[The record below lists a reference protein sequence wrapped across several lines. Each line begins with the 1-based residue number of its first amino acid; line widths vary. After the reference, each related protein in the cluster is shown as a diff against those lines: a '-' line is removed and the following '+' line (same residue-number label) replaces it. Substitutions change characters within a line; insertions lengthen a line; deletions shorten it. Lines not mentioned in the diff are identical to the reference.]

1 MENIDPKN
9 RFFKVASIVD
19 QVCIDLDLPVNKYFN
34 KFLSWALFDITDL
47 KMDAANDVITV
58 KLPISEVN
66 TVTLPGDYVD
76 WVKIG
81 IPWGQYVKTFAVNS
95 DLSTEER
102 TVGNPEFSKDYP
114 PGWLPNGTDITQ
126 YGGYEFSNYGGR
138 SLFSAGGG
146 LPSRGHFKVVG
157 RPGNNY
163 ELLLDAGIPSE
174 EIYIEYI
181 GLGINPC
188 GETVLS
194 PHLGQWLR
202 ADLHHSWEKYAPPAR
217 RSEAAIQRTGRQLW
231 HEEQKVR
238 SRTNKLTPDDVL
250 SATRKGYRLTNKI

>member
-19 QVCIDLDLPVNKYFN
+19 QVCIDLDLPTDKYFN
-34 KFLSWALFDITDL
+34 KFLSWALFDIVDL

-58 KLPISEVN
+58 KLPISDVN
-66 TVTLPGDYVD
+66 TVTLPGNYVD

-81 IPWGQYVKTFAVNS
+81 IPSGQYIKTLAVNE
-95 DLSTEER
+95 DLSSQER
-102 TVGNPEFSKDYP
+102 TVGNPEFSADFP
-114 PGWLPNGTDITQ
+114 PGWLPNGTDITA
-126 YGGYEFSNYGGR
+126 YGYEFANYGGR
-138 SLFSAGGG
+138 SLLSMGGG

-181 GLGINPC
+181 GLGIDPC

-194 PHLGQWLR
+194 PYLGQWLR
-202 ADLHHSWEKYAPPAR
+202 ADLHHAYEKFKPESR
-217 RSEAAIQRTGRQLW
+217 RSEAAIQRTGRELW
-231 HEEQKVR
+231 HQEQKVR
-238 SRTNKLTPDDVL
+238 GRTNKLTPDDVL
-250 SATRKGYRLTNKI
+250 SATRKSYRLTNKA

>member
-9 RFFKVASIVD
+9 RYFKVASIVD
-19 QVCIDLDLPVNKYFN
+19 QVCIDLELPTDKYFN
-34 KFLSWALFDITDL
+34 KLLSWALFGLVDL

-66 TVTLPGDYVD
+66 TVTLPENYVD

-81 IPWGQYVKTFAVNS
+81 IPWGQYVKTMAVND
-95 DLSTEER
+95 DLSTQDR
-102 TVGNPEFSKDYP
+102 TLGNPEFSKDVT
-114 PGWLPNGTDITQ
+114 PGWLPNGTDVTN
-126 YGGYEFSNYGGR
+126 YGGYYFSNYGGR
-138 SLFSAGGG
+138 SLFSIGGG
-146 LPSRGHFKVVG
+146 LPQQGQFKIVG

-188 GETVLS
+188 GETVIS
-194 PHLGQWLR
+194 PYLGEWMRSL
-202 ADLHHSWEKYAPPAR
+202 LHHNIEKFKPASH
-217 RSEAAIQRTGRQLW
+217 RSEAAINRTGRELW
-231 HEEQKVR
+231 HQEQKVR
-238 SRTNKLTPDDVL
+238 GRTNKITPKDILTI
-250 SATRKGYRLTNKI
+250 SRKSYRLTNKA